1 MNSKQDI
8 ESLLQK
14 IAELYDATH
23 DDMDKVLYSKIAL
36 LELCGWLEMT
46 LDKIVLEYAEPKL
59 TNASNTKYLNDRVKS
74 IYSFEYAK
82 FRDML
87 IAAIGIIRVEGLENL
102 FELQKLRTDLG
113 ELKKKRDDFAHTT
126 VIVGAMP
133 NIDAPSITINKLRN
147 LYPILQKLESELNEI

>member
-8 ESLLQK
+8 DSLLQK

-23 DDMDKVLYSKIAL
+23 DDTDKVLYSKIAL

-46 LDKIVLEYAEPKL
+46 LDRIVLEYAEPKL
-59 TNASNTKYLNDRVKS
+59 TESSNVKYLKEKVKS

-87 IAAIGIIRVEGLENL
+87 IGVIGIIRVESLEKL
-102 FELQKLRTDLG
+102 FEIQKLRTDLG

-126 VIVGAMP
+126 IVVGAMLS
-133 NIDAPSITINKLRN
+133 IDAPSITINRLRI
-147 LYPILQKLESELNEI
+147 LYPILEKLEEELNKI